1 MSRKIKKGDRV
12 KVVTIRK
19 ADMEGFE
26 HYIGKM
32 GTVDYVCSDG
42 MEPLYTIEFMDTSE
56 QPFFYMDELRLMN
69 KKHNF
74 D

>member
-19 ADMEGFE
+19 EDMEGFK

-32 GTVDYVCSDG
+32 GTVDYVRSDG
-42 MEPLYTIEFMDTSE
+42 RDPLYTIKFMDTSE
-56 QPFFYMDELRLMN
+56 QASFYMDELRLMN

-74 D
+74 Y